1 MGRSLARSR
10 LCAHADCHADAYVVS
25 VGEVPTHPMTG
36 VEQRVATDQEAD
48 SCWVIH
54 AAIWARE
61 LNPILRLMLAT
72 CRAAV
77 AGAMNKA
84 RAISGLLLPLLTS
97 NAISYSRWVRRL
109 RGWLASA
116 EEAVPEEV
124 LSFCVRCV
132 RAAPSSRGAVR
143 RRDPGWRPSSDRSS
157 ASWTA
162 SDKPSERP
170 CCHQRP
176 SACCC
181 CPSSSVPVN
190 GQGAEKVRRPSCS
203 RTAVAAPASRQAR
216 SRSPCPNATRAMA
229 TKERATSARCPAA

>member
-97 NAISYSRWVRRL
+97 TAISYSRSVRRI
-109 RGWLASA
+109 RGWVVSG
-116 EEAVPEEV
+116 EETCPEEV
-124 LSFCVRCV
+124 LSFCVR
-132 RAAPSSRGAVR
+132 ADPPPRGAV
-143 RRDPGWRPSSDRSS
+143 
-157 ASWTA
+157 
-162 SDKPSERP
+162 
-170 CCHQRP
+170 
-176 SACCC
+176 
-181 CPSSSVPVN
+181 
-190 GQGAEKVRRPSCS
+190 
-203 RTAVAAPASRQAR
+203 
-216 SRSPCPNATRAMA
+216 
-229 TKERATSARCPAA
+229 